1 MRVPLLEAPPPSL
14 WKEPSRTYYCLIY
27 CLFCSKGHFMLNASW
42 LHCILP
48 EKKSRNERQ
57 DGKLPGIRRNMGVI
71 SSWCQLTH
79 CWQIRLLGPLL
90 LSAAPR
96 HRRGILGRLVW
107 TIHHLPYC
115 EKASSQS
122 IKLHM
127 LSRNLRCMRSHNG
140 CLWGHGGGVTEPER
154 RVWCHRKHY
163 HWLLDCFIK
172 HHNKDNSN

>member
-1 MRVPLLEAPPPSL
+1 M
-14 WKEPSRTYYCLIY
+14 
-27 CLFCSKGHFMLNASW
+27 KGRMA
-42 LHCILP
+42 
-48 EKKSRNERQ
+48 
-57 DGKLPGIRRNMGVI
+57 KLPGIRRNMGVI

-96 HRRGILGRLVW
+96 HRGGILGRPVW
-107 TIHHLPYC
+107 TVHHLLCC

-140 CLWGHGGGVTEPER
+140 GLWGHGGVSEPER
-154 RVWCHRKHY
+154 RMWCHRKHFT
-163 HWLLDCFIK
+163 DCWTVSSNTTIK
-172 HHNKDNSN
+172 TIQIRCIIYWVSKVKMAATLIKTQYGKIVV